1 MFKRLLM
8 TWIYCQV
15 SGLKFNRTWQLMGR
29 PVVLRPPFWVK
40 DRKNRIIIGDH
51 FSANSSFSSNSI
63 GCFQPVMLNAYY
75 SKSMIIIG
83 NHVGISGSTIKA
95 MELVKIG
102 NNVLIGSGALISD
115 NDSHPLRVE
124 DRNNNSKINCK
135 PIYIDDGAFIGA
147 RAIIN
152 KGVHIGEGA
161 VVGAG
166 SVVTRHVPPRAV
178 VAGNPA
184 RIVKYLK

>member
-1 MFKRLLM
+1 MTGPFFRFLIKIIMFKRLLM

-115 NDSHPLRVE
+115 NDSHPLRV
-124 DRNNNSKINCK
+124 RTGTTIPKSIASL
-135 PIYIDDGAFIGA
+135 YTLMMA
-147 RAIIN
+147 
-152 KGVHIGEGA
+152 H
-161 VVGAG
+161 
-166 SVVTRHVPPRAV
+166 
-178 VAGNPA
+178 
-184 RIVKYLK
+184 L